1 MYTLWYQRMYA
12 FILMYVQAQSE
23 GLSFHSG
30 QLLIISNR
38 DLEPT
43 SGFAKIPY
51 GSTVIFIYDGQRYY
65 NNFGR
70 KENYHILFFI
80 LFYE

>member
-1 MYTLWYQRMYA
+1 MYTLWHQRMNT

-23 GLSFHSG
+23 GLSFYSG

-65 NNFGR
+65 NNFR
-70 KENYHILFFI
+70 KKENNLILLFI
-80 LFYE
+80 LFYK